1 MTDEKTT
8 DERES
13 AGDPRE
19 VLDLFARLPDAEARD
34 SLVRRFLPLAE
45 YFARRFGGRGES
57 TDDLVQVA
65 SLGLLHA
72 IDRFDPERGVQ
83 FSTYAAAT
91 IVGEIKRHFR
101 DKGWAIRVPRNLQES
116 ALRVNRLLVQ
126 LWQELGRSPTI
137 AEIADRADL
146 GEEEVLEAID
156 AVQAYS
162 AGSLDAPTAEGS
174 PAPAESLGGEDPLF
188 ALAEGWSSIAPTLRA
203 LPARERQIL
212 YLRFFEGRTQSEI
225 AKEVGISQMH
235 VSRLLSQT
243 LELLRE
249 RAGVEGV
256 EEGAEGE

>member
-1 MTDEKTT
+1 VTD
-8 DERES
+8 DGERIGEGS
-13 AGDPRE
+13 SGDPQE
-19 VLDLFARLPDAEARD
+19 VLDLFGRLPDPEARE

-45 YFARRFGGRGES
+45 YFARRFAGRGEP
-57 TDDLVQVA
+57 TEDLVQVA

-116 ALRVNRLLVQ
+116 ALRVNRLLSQ
-126 LWQELGRSPTI
+126 LWQELGRSPTV
-137 AEIADRADL
+137 AEIAERAEL
-146 GEEEVLEAID
+146 GEEDVLEALD

-162 AGSLDAPTAEGS
+162 TGSLDAPAAEGS
-174 PAPAESLGGEDPLF
+174 PAPAESLGDEDPMF
-188 ALAEGWSSIAPTLRA
+188 GLAEGWSSIAPTVRA
-203 LPARERQIL
+203 LPRRERQIL
-212 YLRFFEGRTQSEI
+212 YLRFFEGLTQSEI
-225 AKEVGISQMH
+225 AEKVGISQMH

-249 RAGVEGV
+249 QTRD
-256 EEGAEGE
+256 EEMEGE

>member
-1 MTDEKTT
+1 VTDDATPSG
-8 DERES
+8 R
-13 AGDPRE
+13 AVVGDPRE
-19 VLDLFARLPDAEARD
+19 VLDLFARLPDADARE
-34 SLVRRFLPLAE
+34 SLVRRFLPLSE
-45 YFARRFGGRGES
+45 YFARRFAGRGES
-57 TDDLVQVA
+57 TEDLVQVA

-116 ALRVNRLLVQ
+116 ALRVNRLLSQ
-126 LWQELGRSPTI
+126 LWQELGRSPTV
-137 AEIADRADL
+137 AEIAARADL

-162 AGSLDAPTAEGS
+162 ASSLDAPSTEGS
-174 PAPAESLGGEDPLF
+174 PTPAETMGGEDPLF
-188 ALAEGWSSIAPTLRA
+188 GLAEEWSSIAPTLRA

-212 YLRFFEGRTQSEI
+212 YLRFFEDRTQSEI
-225 AKEVGISQMH
+225 AEEVGISQMH

-249 RAGVEGV
+249 QTGVEQT
-256 EEGAEGE
+256 EGE